1 LTVGVS
7 LNTNYPDKLKVLYSR
22 QEIEAAV
29 TRLAAEITRD
39 YRGRNPLVIG
49 VLKGCFIFM
58 SDLVRRLEFP
68 LETDFVQLSS
78 YGRGTNSS
86 GKIKIAQDLKTPVN
100 GRDVLVVEDIVDT
113 GRSLAFLTD
122 YLRRQKGGP
131 ASVKFCCLLDKPSRR
146 QVPVTVEYRGFTVPD
161 KFVVGYGM
169 DYAEGYR
176 NLPDICIMSE

>member
-1 LTVGVS
+1 

-29 TRLAAEITRD
+29 TRMTAEITRD
-39 YRGRNPLVIG
+39 YRERNPVVIG

-58 SDLVRRLEFP
+58 SDLVRRLDFP

-86 GKIKIAQDLKTPVN
+86 GKIKMAQDIRATVK
-100 GRDVLVVEDIVDT
+100 GRDVLVVDDIVDT
-113 GRSLAFLTD
+113 GNSLTFLED
-122 YLRRQKGGP
+122 YLKNKNP
-131 ASVKFCCLLDKPSRR
+131 ASLKFCCLLDKPSRR
-146 QVPVTVEYRGFTVPD
+146 QVPVKVEYRGFTVPD

-169 DYAEGYR
+169 DYAEQYR
-176 NLPDICIMSE
+176 NLPDIYCLE